1 MVIYKLYVCTE
12 ALDALVEGQDHPAHS
27 LPNQAAGSHSKQ
39 GDGETFRV
47 EDYPKKTVPLDV
59 MESMQYMCHSRTFL
73 CYVDIDQF
81 DP

>member
-39 GDGETFRV
+39 GDGE
-47 EDYPKKTVPLDV
+47 K
-59 MESMQYMCHSRTFL
+59 
-73 CYVDIDQF
+73 IDF
-81 DP
+81 KDFPEIICVA